1 VPRKATPKES
11 IFVESSGES
20 MTRDEN
26 IKSLSGA
33 SRPGLVGLERLGTLP
48 PRVSKRL
55 TKSKRLTFAQNILAM
70 QASVI

>member
-55 TKSKRLTFAQNILAM
+55 TFAQNILAM
-70 QASVI
+70 QVSVI